1 MKETLTEKVVAIT
14 PPAAIVDNAAFTT
27 TEIDTIGFRHL
38 TIYVLLGALDIAV
51 AAFKATQSDTAG
63 SGHADITGA
72 DFSVLPATLPAA
84 TDDNKIYAIH
94 IDLLGKKRYI
104 DLTLTGGD
112 GSTGSYACAWAV
124 LSRAEEAPN
133 SATERGVTG
142 AELFA

>member
-1 MKETLTEKVVAIT
+1 MKESLTQKVVPIT
-14 PPAAIVDNAAFTT
+14 NPGAIVDNAAFTT
-27 TEIDTIGFRHL
+27 AEIDTLGFRFL
-38 TIYVLLGALDIAV
+38 TIYVMLGALDIAL
-51 AAFKATQSDTAG
+51 AAFKATQSDTSG

-72 DFSVLPATLPAA
+72 DFAAALPAA

-94 IDLLGKKRYI
+94 INLLGKKRYI

-112 GSTGSYACAWAV
+112 GSTGTYAVAWAV

-133 SATERGVTG
+133 SAAERGVTG